1 MNSQNRQSIM
11 EKLIASG
18 SSNKQLDPPKIEIE
32 ESLLGEQFNIYSD
45 IWKISSRVT
54 LSIDKIINRLSPD
67 MHEGAI
73 RTLCHLVRTKSPN
86 TCIAVVA
93 SILDYSKIIF
103 PEIVIDKWLAI
114 DFYKYR
120 KNLINRFQH
129 ENYLLSLKIFLK
141 TWYELRYPGIS
152 SETYVVLDAMRLKRS
167 EIGRAVRTMDPQKG
181 PLDPYEFHAL
191 TKDIYAA
198 YEKEIINIEQF
209 SVSIFHIASGRR
221 PVQTSALKCKDIE
234 SIKNSTPALYTKES
248 ISEELS
254 LLTHVPRA
262 KQRGAKFRDEFRS
275 IEWKPEIFSIFRM
288 QQRIVQ
294 LNFAAAMEKFN
305 WVLQPQDI
313 VAIQADLPLFPD
325 WGRVQTSLD
334 LCTSLRK
341 GGEHGLA
348 LDKLRKDCEGPL
360 WHRTSNSITSML
372 QATAKSAGSKSRT
385 GERLAVTSQRLRHT
399 KGTNLAREGLGKD
412 IIAWLLDHSTLES
425 VKIYIDNLPEHAIP
439 VNAAMALSPT
449 MQNLAQLFR
458 GKIVDSEEDAIAGE
472 IPQTSRI
479 HFKGKST
486 ATCSTR
492 KSCGMGTRIPLCC
505 YECDHFQPWL
515 DGPHMEVLTELLEER
530 HQREIKL
537 GADHPVTKAAD
548 STIVAVIN
556 VIQLCEIRNK
566 ISVQTN
572 NKK

>member
-11 EKLIASG
+11 ESLIPSG
-18 SSNKQLDPPKIEIE
+18 SSEKKSPPPKIEIE
-32 ESLLGEQFNIYSD
+32 ESLLGEPFNIYSD

-54 LSIDKIINRLSPD
+54 LSIDKITNRLSPD

-86 TCIAVVA
+86 TCTAVVA
-93 SILDYSKIIF
+93 SLLDYSKTIF
-103 PEIVIDKWLAI
+103 PESVIDNWLVV
-114 DFYKYR
+114 DFHKYR
-120 KNLINRFQH
+120 KHLINRFQH
-129 ENYLLSLKIFLK
+129 ENYLISLRSFLK

-152 SETYVVLDAMRLKRS
+152 SEAYVVLDSMRLKRN
-167 EIGRAVRTMDPQKG
+167 EGGRAVRTMDPQKG
-181 PLDPYEFHAL
+181 PLSPSEFHSL

-198 YEKEIINIEQF
+198 YEKGIINIEQL
-209 SVSIFHIASGRR
+209 SASIFHIASGRR
-221 PVQTSALKCKDIE
+221 PIQTSALKCKDIE
-234 SIKNSTPALYTKES
+234 SIKESIPTLSSKES
-248 ISEELS
+248 TSEELS

-275 IEWKPEIFSIFRM
+275 IEWTPEIFSIFRM
-288 QQRIVQ
+288 QQRVTQ
-294 LNFAAAMEKFN
+294 LNFAAAMEKIN
-305 WVLQPQDI
+305 WVLQSQDI
-313 VAIQADLPLFPD
+313 SAIQADLPLFAD
-325 WGRVQTSLD
+325 WGRVQTSLE

-341 GGEHGLA
+341 VGEHGLA

-360 WHRTSNSITSML
+360 WHRTSNSITSLL
-372 QATAKSAGSKSRT
+372 QTAAKSAGSKSRT
-385 GERLAVTSQRLRHT
+385 GEPLAVTSQRLRHT

-425 VKIYIDNLPEHAIP
+425 VKVYIDNLPEHAIP

-458 GKIVDSEEDAIAGE
+458 GKVVDSEEDAIAGE
-472 IPQTSRI
+472 TPQTSRI

-530 HQREIKL
+530 HQREIEL
-537 GADHPVTKAAD
+537 GANHQVTKVAD

-556 VIQLCEIRNK
+556 VIQLCEIRNQNIHADK
-566 ISVQTN
+566 Q
-572 NKK
+572 